1 MTPLISVKAPGRPGA
16 LLYVKS
22 CYYVGEA
29 IKGPILAAGFGAC
42 GQQWHLR
49 HLPLDHVE
57 QIDRAHRLQEQDTAG
72 RQVRLTRSRF
82 TGKMK
87 TWELPPR
94 EIERLI
100 SLAEHFY
107 LTMFSF
113 LLKVGLSLHEYSA
126 LPHCVRGVIMLA
138 GHAGIIVRTP
148 PAAGNAAGCAP
159 CRAPGTKRAAI
170 SSTRSSSAHPPYRRC
185 TTAKR

>member
-1 MTPLISVKAPGRPGA
+1 VASTGTFDHLA
-16 LLYVKS
+16 LDS
-22 CYYVGEA
+22 
-29 IKGPILAAGFGAC
+29 
-42 GQQWHLR
+42 
-49 HLPLDHVE
+49 VE

-72 RQVRLTRSRF
+72 RQARLTRSRF
-82 TGKMK
+82 TGEMK
-87 TWELPPR
+87 TGELRTR
-94 EIERLI
+94 ELERLI
-100 SLAEHFY
+100 SIAKHLY

-126 LPHCVRGVIMLA
+126 LPHSVRGVIMLA
-138 GHAGIIVRTP
+138 GRAGIILRTP

-159 CRAPGTKRAAI
+159 CRTPGRKRAAI